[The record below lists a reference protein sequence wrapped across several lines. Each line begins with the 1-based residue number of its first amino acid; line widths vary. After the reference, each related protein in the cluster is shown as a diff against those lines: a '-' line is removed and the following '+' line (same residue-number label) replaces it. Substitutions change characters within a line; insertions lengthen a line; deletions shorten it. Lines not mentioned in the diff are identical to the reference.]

1 MMNRVWFGV
10 GDCCSYQYLGWL
22 TESAAGAGKRVSP
35 CAAGLSR
42 NILVSSSALAISTS
56 KQTSTLA
63 CHTLYTRQAL
73 RGFRYSPPP
82 QRRPSPIPLAS
93 LLSRSLGTYTATGV
107 SSPTTGC
114 PPPHFTPPSPALPC
128 PLAIG
133 LYHGTNLQILR
144 EWPVS
149 FRPGLSFRPS
159 RPRALLWFR
168 QQHFR
173 KYSSSRCRN
182 LSLAVCLLRVDV

>member
-73 RGFRYSPPP
+73 RGFRYSPPHSAG
-82 QRRPSPIPLAS
+82 RRQFRLPRFSPAPGHIHSYWRLFPHYRLPL
-93 LLSRSLGTYTATGV
+93 L
-107 SSPTTGC
+107 
-114 PPPHFTPPSPALPC
+114 HFTPPSPALPC

-133 LYHGTNLQILR
+133 LHHGTNLQILR